1 MIPTPE
7 RAATVMTHLQ
17 SATPALAASTASA
30 SETSVTP
37 RQGKVR
43 PVRLLAVIAC
53 MAGLGLAAPAWSQSA
68 GSEAA
73 SGPGIGEKAREAGG
87 AIARDAKT
95 AGKAVAE
102 GAKEVGGAAAS
113 AAKEVW
119 GLAKDGAKAVG
130 SAASSGYRAAKKEIV
145 GSGDGAGSSGGQAP
159 APVEDRS
166 KPR

>member
-1 MIPTPE
+1 
-7 RAATVMTHLQ
+7 MTHDL
-17 SATPALAASTASA
+17 SMKPHSPSELFKRLATAACLGAL
-30 SETSVTP
+30 
-37 RQGKVR
+37 
-43 PVRLLAVIAC
+43 L
-53 MAGLGLAAPAWSQSA
+53 LAAPAWSQSA
-68 GSEAA
+68 AESAA
-73 SGPGIGEKAREAGG
+73 SGPGLGDKARETGS

-102 GAKEVGGAAAS
+102 GAKGVGGAAAS

-145 GSGDGAGSSGGQAP
+145 GSGSGSQPP

-166 KPR
+166 SPR